1 MCDFVMTNPP
11 SNVDEVDAEAV
22 SKYKRLPFGL
32 PGVNEVK
39 KVSNANYLG
48 LQYFYSY
55 LNESGRA

>member
-1 MCDFVMTNPP
+1 MTNPP

-22 SKYKRLPFGL
+22 SKDKRLPFGL
-32 PGVNEVK
+32 RGVNKVK
-39 KVSNANYLG
+39 RVSNANYLR

>member
-1 MCDFVMTNPP
+1 MANPP
-11 SNVDEVDAEAV
+11 CNVDEVAAEAV
-22 SKYKRLPFGL
+22 SKDKRLPFGL